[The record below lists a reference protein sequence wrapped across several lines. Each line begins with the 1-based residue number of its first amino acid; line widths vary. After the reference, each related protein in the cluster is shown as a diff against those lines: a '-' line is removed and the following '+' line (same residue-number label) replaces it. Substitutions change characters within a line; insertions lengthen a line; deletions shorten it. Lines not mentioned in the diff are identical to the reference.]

1 MKKKMFISVAIVV
14 TVSVL
19 LITGTMALF
28 TSETVIEG
36 NTLAAGKLELNAQES
51 TAVIFEVGNMF
62 PGAGYQVGQAE
73 DDDNGEMMVTEITN
87 SGTLPYYLKAVISE
101 SAASPAKG
109 STGYLPEKVNLFV
122 TLTGP
127 NGEVTYREANLSNTQ
142 GQDLVWLVTTGG
154 MPLVIEPD
162 ETVNFRLFGQFD
174 LSASNDYQESAWEGA
189 ITFTAVQS
197 DGQGST
203 TESVTW
209 NVEQDTSGNQAE
221 DVSEEPKPVNDS
233 ADNTSFSDNTIMDIF
248 KKAMKG
254 SAIKYEDF
262 MSKDPIHNVGT
273 PPYAE
278 YNVNSWNGYLE
289 KLLEAGDVESN
300 LRLTNTSPHYG
311 KNTIGYVNPFSENAH
326 KQAVVNLLNRGIFN
340 YLRNNNPYKT
350 MIPLAMIIT
359 RDNYF
364 DHSRADDSFIRSN
377 LDILTGTMV
386 LYKPDNRPNDQVQVY
401 FIKEDGSKSELV
413 PIAEILPWN
422 P

>member
-1 MKKKMFISVAIVV
+1 MKKKMFISMAILVII
-14 TVSVL
+14 SVL
-19 LITGTMALF
+19 LVAGTMALF

-36 NTLAAGKLELNAQES
+36 NTLAAGKLELSAQES
-51 TAVIFEVGNMF
+51 TTVNFDVGNMF

-101 SAASPAKG
+101 TAASPAKG
-109 STGYLPEKVNLFV
+109 SAGYLPEKVNLFI

-127 NGEVTYREANLSNTQ
+127 NGEVTYREAALSSTQ
-142 GQDLVWLVTTGG
+142 GQDLVWLVTTDG
-154 MPLVIEPD
+154 MPLVIEPG

-174 LSASNDYQESAWEGA
+174 LSANNDYQESAWEGA

-197 DGQGST
+197 DGQESAL
-203 TESVTW
+203 ESVTW
-209 NVEQDTSGNQAE
+209 TGEQGASWDQGE
-221 DVSEEPKPVNDS
+221 DVSEEPELVDDS
-233 ADNTSFSDNTIMDIF
+233 TDNTSFSDSTIMEIF
-248 KKAMKG
+248 IEAMKG
-254 SAIKYEDF
+254 SAIEYEDF

-273 PPYAE
+273 PPYTE

-311 KNTIGYVNPFSENAH
+311 KNTIGYENPFSENAH
-326 KQAVVNLLNRGIFN
+326 KKAVVNLLNRGIFN

-359 RDNYF
+359 RDNYY
-364 DHSRADDSFIRSN
+364 DHSRADDSFIRNN
-377 LDILTGTMV
+377 LDVLSGTMV

-413 PIAEILPWN
+413 PIAEILSYSP
-422 P
+422 